1 MEAHTKRK
9 LVAGTV
15 AAVLVGGAGGAL
27 AASRLDSPKEE
38 SQAVIADA
46 AKQLG
51 IQPAKLSDALK
62 KALENRADAAV
73 TAGRLT
79 KPQGDALKARIESG
93 DVPFFLGGPALG
105 RDRDGGP
112 FPRRHA
118 HGPGPGLHAAATY
131 LGLTEDQLRNELESG
146 KTLAQIATAHG
157 KTVDG
162 LVGALLD
169 EAKQR
174 LDGAVADGRLTRAEA
189 DSILAGLK
197 DRITNLV
204 NGSLPRPD
212 GDGRRGGFGFRH
224 GPAPL
229 FGPPA

>member
-27 AASRLDSPKEE
+27 AASRLDSPEEE

-62 KALENRADAAV
+62 KALENRVDAAV
-73 TAGRLT
+73 SAGRLT
-79 KPQGDALKARIESG
+79 KAQGDALKARIEAG

-105 RDRDGGP
+105 HAGGP
-112 FPRRHA
+112 FLRMHV

-131 LGLTEDQLRNELESG
+131 
-146 KTLAQIATAHG
+146 
-157 KTVDG
+157 
-162 LVGALLD
+162 
-169 EAKQR
+169 
-174 LDGAVADGRLTRAEA
+174 
-189 DSILAGLK
+189 
-197 DRITNLV
+197 
-204 NGSLPRPD
+204 
-212 GDGRRGGFGFRH
+212 
-224 GPAPL
+224 
-229 FGPPA
+229 